1 MKKYNYYR
9 MIQWVVFMPL
19 ILPLCIIAGAFEGI
33 RQAFEK
39 VARLMQIDIAP

>member
-19 ILPLCIIAGAFEGI
+19 ILPLCIAVGIFDGI

-39 VARLMQIDIAP
+39 VARLVQVDIAP